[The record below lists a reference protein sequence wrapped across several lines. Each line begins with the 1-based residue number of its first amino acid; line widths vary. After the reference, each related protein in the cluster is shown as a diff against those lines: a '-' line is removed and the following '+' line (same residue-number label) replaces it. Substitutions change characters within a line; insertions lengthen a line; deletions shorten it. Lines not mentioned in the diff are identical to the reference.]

1 MKIYVG
7 TSILL
12 LSYFPSPS
20 KWLRLSNTF
29 QVHTFVQKFHTWKI
43 KMYELRNH
51 TTSVSGITRLWK
63 SWNKNPCAIYFTS
76 LAESNSLLFS
86 ENLQAY
92 KLKVFWD
99 NTCQALSFFI
109 LDPKHWRRYLL
120 AVEDL
125 NFSCHLDLISFEC
138 IRFKNVKLHGSG
150 GMTTKWGRGE
160 YRLGCHSNKYTF
172 SFIRWSDS

>member
-1 MKIYVG
+1 MKIICGYLNF
-7 TSILL
+7 TPLILPLSIKVIA
-12 LSYFPSPS
+12 SVKYFSSPY
-20 KWLRLSNTF
+20 LCP
-29 QVHTFVQKFHTWKI
+29 KI
-43 KMYELRNH
+43 PYMKDEDVRNH

-160 YRLGCHSNKYTF
+160 YRLACHSNKYTF